1 MYDKKELIKQL
12 TFLENE
18 LESTTEPK
26 LVKDIEKQISYVQD
40 QLIELWKGRPRTSQ
54 EMAMIQLLEEALKRL
69 RQVGG
74 YIQED
79 DTCRDLFTTTPGY
92 PFGGRLEGFTL
103 AMDQF
108 VTNMKKRF
116 VR

>member
-18 LESTTEPK
+18 LENTTETE
-26 LVKDIEKQISYVQD
+26 LVKDIEKQISDVQD

-54 EMAMIQLLEEALKRL
+54 EMAMIKLLEEAYKSLVL
-69 RQVGG
+69 VGD
-74 YIQED
+74 YIQEN

-92 PFGGRLEGFTL
+92 PFGGKLEGFTS
-103 AMDQF
+103 AVDQF
-108 VTNMKKRF
+108 ITNMKKRF
-116 VR
+116 AK

>member
-18 LESTTEPK
+18 LENTTEPE

-40 QLIELWKGRPRTSQ
+40 QLMELWRGRPRTSQ

-69 RQVGG
+69 VQVEK
-74 YIQED
+74 YIQEN

-92 PFGGRLEGFTL
+92 PFGGKLEGFTS
-103 AMDQF
+103 AVDQF

-116 VR
+116 TR